1 MERKKRILLV
11 SEFSQLN
18 TGFSVMA
25 NDLLKIMHNSGKYE
39 VAELA
44 SYVDDGD
51 PRVRSVPWKVYPVIP
66 TEQSELERYNSNYQT
81 AQFGS
86 LRFDRTVLDF
96 KPDIVF
102 SYRDFWHDEWIC
114 KSASRHLFNYVWST
128 CVDSEPPKSEWIG
141 VFSTVDIVSSYT
153 DWGLSVIKEY
163 SGTRTNIANTNTMPG
178 VDQEVFKPMPK
189 NEARKTLGIKD
200 DVNLVLTVM
209 RNQPRKL
216 FPDLMYAFGK
226 ALDKWASVG
235 RDDLVDNTY
244 LYLHTSYPD
253 VGFDIGKDIIKYK
266 LGSKVL
272 MTYCCGNCGNYFAS
286 FFSGDVCTCNKCGN
300 YTAHPPNTAR
310 GLTREQL
317 ATVYNTSDLYV
328 QLSVAGALE
337 IPLIEAKAC
346 AVPTIASDYAAM
358 HELNSF
364 GGSYGSIKI
373 AAWREESERETAQ
386 IRAMPDPND
395 CAEKIASYFQ
405 EDSNFRNKLSQEALF
420 TARTRHTNQET
431 YNKWDAIFEKLPML
445 SSQRWYEN
453 PRYIDLNSLNINAA
467 YNDDDF
473 IDYLVFN
480 FTPPKSSLRSYAAR
494 KSFLTSLK
502 SKIKNE
508 NGVNKRL
515 DRNDIVKSIA
525 QVAQNYNGF
534 ETFRYETMNN
544 IQRKPKIVEVV

>member
-1 MERKKRILLV
+1 
-11 SEFSQLN
+11 
-18 TGFSVMA
+18 MA
-25 NDLLKIMHNSGKYE
+25 NDLLRIMHDSGKYE

-44 SYVDDGD
+44 SYIDDKD
-51 PRVRSVPWKVYPVIP
+51 PRIGSVPWKVYPVIP
-66 TEQSELERYNSNYQT
+66 TDPAELERYQANYQT

-86 LRFDRTVLDF
+86 LRFDRAVLDF
-96 KPDIVF
+96 KPDVVF

-114 KSASRHLFNYVWST
+114 KAGSRHLFNYVWST
-128 CVDSEPPKSEWIG
+128 CVDSEPPRSEWIG
-141 VFSTVDIVSSYT
+141 VFSTVDVISSYT

-163 SGTRTNIANTNTMPG
+163 SGKRTNIANVNTMPG

-189 NEARKTLGIKD
+189 EKARQILGIKD

-226 ALDKWASVG
+226 ALDSWKAIG
-235 RDDLVDNTY
+235 RGDLADNTY

-272 MTYCCGNCGNYFAS
+272 MTYCCNQCGNYFAS
-286 FFSGDVCTCNKCGN
+286 FFNGEVCSCNKCKQ
-300 YTAHPPNTAR
+300 YTAHPPNTAL

-346 AVPTIASDYAAM
+346 GVPTIATDYAAM

-364 GGSYGSIKI
+364 GGSYGSVKV
-373 AAWREESERETAQ
+373 AAWREESERETGK
-386 IRAMPDPND
+386 IRARPYPND
-395 CAEKIASYFQ
+395 CADKICSFFLETPSFKA
-405 EDSNFRNKLSQEALF
+405 NLAAEALN
-420 TARTRHTNQET
+420 TARLKHTNKET
-431 YNKWDAIFEKLPML
+431 YNKWDSIFDRLPKL
-445 SSQRWYEN
+445 SDDRWYQP
-453 PRYIDLNSLNINAA
+453 PRYIDVNNINLNAV

-473 IDYLVFN
+473 IDYLIYN
-480 FTPPKSSLRSYAAR
+480 FTPPKSSIRSYAAR
-494 KSFLTSLK
+494 KSLLANLK
-502 SKIKNE
+502 SQVKSE
-508 NGVNKRL
+508 NGVNRRL
-515 DRNDIVKSIA
+515 DRSDVTKLVV

-544 IQRKPKIVEVV
+544 IQKKPKLVEVV